1 MKEVKNGPENV
12 EWVEDFG
19 RRKMIEKKTKVV
31 FVTDDG
37 VEHLSE
43 SDAVFHEYYSL
54 YRAAMSTK
62 RGQNY
67 WNETLK
73 AAIIDSPIA
82 LVNLFIIEPLLLPKL
97 EQVIWFRR
105 NPSSTLQDFEER
117 KKNVT

>member
-37 VEHLSE
+37 VEHSSE
-43 SDAVFHEYYSL
+43 SDAVLHEYYKL
-54 YRAAMSTK
+54 YNATISST
-62 RGQNY
+62 RGKNY
-67 WNETLK
+67 WNEELR
-73 AAIIDSPIA
+73 ANVIDSPNA
-82 LVNLFIIEPLLLPKL
+82 LANLFIMEPLLLAKL

>member
-43 SDAVFHEYYSL
+43 SDAVLHEYYSL

-62 RGQNY
+62 RGQDY
-67 WNETLK
+67 WNQTLG
-73 AAIIDSPIA
+73 AAIIDSPTA

-97 EQVIWFRR
+97 DQVVWFQK
-105 NPSSTLQDFEER
+105 NPNSTLEDFEER